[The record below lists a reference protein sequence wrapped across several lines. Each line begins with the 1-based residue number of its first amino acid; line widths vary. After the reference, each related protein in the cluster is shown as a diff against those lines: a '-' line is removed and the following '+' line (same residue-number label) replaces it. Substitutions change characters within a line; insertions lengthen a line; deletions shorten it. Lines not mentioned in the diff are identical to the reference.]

1 MAQDPMT
8 PNEKTELARLV
19 AAELVRL
26 AAAGRLPGSL
36 ADLAANADG
45 IECFT
50 CSGRF
55 KCRPSFLIQAPP
67 TQPTE

>member
-8 PNEKTELARLV
+8 PEEKKDLARLV

-26 AAAGRLPGSL
+26 ANTGQLPGGL
-36 ADLAANADG
+36 DGLTADAEG

-55 KCRPSFLIQAPP
+55 KCRPSFLIQAPTSSP
-67 TQPTE
+67 AG

>member
-8 PNEKTELARLV
+8 PGEKMELARMV

-26 AAAGRLPGSL
+26 AATGTLPSGIG
-36 ADLAANADG
+36 DLAANVDG

-67 TQPTE
+67 SQPTG